1 MGQGQKRTSDEK
13 KKIRKPEHKERNKR
27 HAGGSAELSGLAGL
41 QQRVGNQAV
50 QRLLVQRS
58 GQSSFE
64 LDEETAGRINRE
76 RSGGQPLDEAA
87 QVGMGASLG
96 HDFSGV
102 RVHIS
107 PEADALSHQLGAKAF
122 TTGQDIFFREGAYSP
137 HSSSGQELIGHEL
150 THVVQQGTGAV
161 KGHGALTVNA
171 PGDAYEQQADAAA
184 KTVVGGGM
192 GAEAQR
198 QAAEE
203 EEVQMQAAEEEEVQ
217 MQAAEEEEVQ
227 MQAAEEEEV
236 QMQAAEEE
244 EVQMQAVEEEKEL
257 A

>member
-1 MGQGQKRTSDEK
+1 MGKGQERTSDEK
-13 KKIRKPEHKERNKR
+13 KKTRKPEHKERDKR
-27 HAGGSAELSGLAGL
+27 HAGGSAELSGLAVL

-58 GQSSFE
+58 GQSSLE

-87 QVGMGASLG
+87 QAGMGASLG

-102 RVHIS
+102 RVHTS

-161 KGHGALTVNA
+161 KGHGALTVSA

-184 KTVVGGGM
+184 RTVAGGGIR
-192 GAEAQR
+192 AEAQR

-203 EEVQMQAAEEEEVQ
+203 EEVQMQAEEEEEVQ
-217 MQAAEEEEVQ
+217 MQAEEEEKVQ
-227 MQAAEEEEV
+227 MQAAE
-236 QMQAAEEE
+236 EEE

>member
-1 MGQGQKRTSDEK
+1 MAQERTSDEK
-13 KKIRKPEHKERNKR
+13 KKIRKPGHKERDKR
-27 HAGGSAELSGLAGL
+27 HAGGSTELSGLAGL

-58 GQSSFE
+58 GQGSFE

-76 RSGGQPLDEAA
+76 RSGGQPLDEGVQARMSTS
-87 QVGMGASLG
+87 QGY
-96 HDFSGV
+96 DFSQV
-102 RVHIS
+102 RVHTS

-137 HSSSGQELIGHEL
+137 HSSGGQELIGHEL

-161 KGHGALTVNA
+161 RGQGRMAVNA
-171 PGDAYEQQADAAA
+171 PSDAYERQADAAA
-184 KTVVGGGM
+184 KTVTGEGT

-198 QAAEE
+198 QATEE

-217 MQAAEEEEVQ
+217 MQAAEEEEEVVQ
-227 MQAAEEEEV
+227 AQAAEEKEEL
-236 QMQAAEEE
+236 ET
-244 EVQMQAVEEEKEL
+244 
-257 A
+257 

>member
-1 MGQGQKRTSDEK
+1 MAQERSLDDKK
-13 KKIRKPEHKERNKR
+13 KKIRKPEHKEQDKR
-27 HAGGSAELSGLAGL
+27 HAGGSAELSGLASL

-58 GQSSFE
+58 GQGSFE
-64 LDEETAGRINRE
+64 LDEETAGRISRE
-76 RSGGQPLDEAA
+76 RSSGQPLDEGVQAR
-87 QVGMGASLG
+87 MGPSLG
-96 HDFSGV
+96 YDFSGV
-102 RVHIS
+102 RVHTS

-161 KGHGALTVNA
+161 KGQGRMAVNA
-171 PGDAYEQQADAAA
+171 PSDAYEQQADAAA
-184 KTVVGGGM
+184 KTVAGGEIGT
-192 GAEAQR
+192 GAQR

-203 EEVQMQAAEEEEVQ
+203 EEVQMQAAEEEEEIQ
-217 MQAAEEEEVQ
+217 MQATEEEEEVQ

-236 QMQAAEEE
+236 QMQATEEE
-244 EVQMQAVEEEKEL
+244 EEL

>member
-1 MGQGQKRTSDEK
+1 MGQERTSDEK
-13 KKIRKPEHKERNKR
+13 KKICKPEHKERGKR
-27 HAGGSAELSGLAGL
+27 HAGGSAELSGLASL

-50 QRLLVQRS
+50 QRLLIQRG
-58 GQSSFE
+58 GQGSYE

-76 RSGGQPLDEAA
+76 RSGGQPLDEGVQAR
-87 QVGMGASLG
+87 VGADMSY
-96 HDFSGV
+96 DFGEV
-102 RVHIS
+102 RVHTS

-122 TTGQDIFFREGAYSP
+122 TTGHDIFFREGAYSP
-137 HSSSGQELIGHEL
+137 HSSGGQELIGHEL
-150 THVVQQGTGAV
+150 SHVVQQGTGAV
-161 KGHGALTVNA
+161 KGQGRMAVNA

-184 KTVVGGGM
+184 KSVAGGGG

-217 MQAAEEEEVQ
+217 MQAAEEEEEAVQ
-227 MQAAEEEEV
+227 KQAA
-236 QMQAAEEE
+236 
-244 EVQMQAVEEEKEL
+244 EEEKEL

>member
-1 MGQGQKRTSDEK
+1 MGQERTLDEK
-13 KKIRKPEHKERNKR
+13 KKIRKPEHKERDKR
-27 HAGGSAELSGLAGL
+27 RAGGSAELSGLAGL

-58 GQSSFE
+58 GQGSLE

-76 RSGGQPLDEAA
+76 RSGGQPLDEGV
-87 QVGMGASLG
+87 QTRMGAGLG
-96 HDFSGV
+96 HDFSQV
-102 RVHIS
+102 RVHTS
-107 PEADALSHQLGAKAF
+107 SEADALSHQLGAKAF
-122 TTGQDIFFREGAYSP
+122 TTGQDIFFREGVYSP
-137 HSSSGQELIGHEL
+137 HSSGGQELIGHEL

-161 KGHGALTVNA
+161 TGHGAMAVRA
-171 PGDAYEQQADAAA
+171 PGDAYERQADAAA
-184 KTVVGGGM
+184 KTVTGEGT
-192 GAEAQR
+192 GADAQR

-244 EVQMQAVEEEKEL
+244 EVQMQAAEEEKEL

>member
-1 MGQGQKRTSDEK
+1 MAQERSLDDKK
-13 KKIRKPEHKERNKR
+13 KKIRKPEHKEQDKR
-27 HAGGSAELSGLAGL
+27 HAGGSAELSGLASL

-58 GQSSFE
+58 GQGSFE
-64 LDEETAGRINRE
+64 LDEETAGRISRE
-76 RSGGQPLDEAA
+76 RSGGQPLDEGVQAR
-87 QVGMGASLG
+87 MGASLG

-102 RVHIS
+102 RVHAS
-107 PEADALSHQLGAKAF
+107 PEADALSHQMGAKAF
-122 TTGQDIFFREGAYSP
+122 TTGQDIFFREGAYNP
-137 HSSSGQELIGHEL
+137 HSSAGQELIGHEL
-150 THVVQQGTGAV
+150 THVVQQGTGTV
-161 KGHGALTVNA
+161 KGQGRMTVNA
-171 PGDAYEQQADAAA
+171 PGDAYERQADAAA
-184 KTVVGGGM
+184 KTVAGGGM
-192 GAEAQR
+192 DTGAQR

-244 EVQMQAVEEEKEL
+244 EVQMQATEEEKEL